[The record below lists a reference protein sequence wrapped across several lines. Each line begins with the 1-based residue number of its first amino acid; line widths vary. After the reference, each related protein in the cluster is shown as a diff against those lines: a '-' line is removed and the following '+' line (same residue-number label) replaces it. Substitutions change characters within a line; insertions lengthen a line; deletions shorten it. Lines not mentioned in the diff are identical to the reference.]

1 MRICHVIESSS
12 GGSSRVV
19 AGLLRHQLAAGDD
32 VSLIYSPVRAEPI
45 FTNEVAALQPKL
57 HVHTLPMR
65 REVGLHDIGAAWRLW
80 RLLSKL
86 GPFDI
91 VHGHSSKAGALTR
104 IAGVALRTPVV
115 VYTPHA
121 FVTLAPDASRIYGGV
136 EWLAAWFC
144 DAVVVGS
151 KQEYRHARETLRLPA
166 SRLQLI
172 PMGVDLSRMND
183 RAAARASLGLSEEAF
198 VVGFVGRIVP
208 QKNPLRLARVFG
220 LVASARPDLRF
231 VVVGDGELFDAFSAE
246 LRAQKVAD
254 RTALAPHADGRDV
267 MAAFDCLVCTSDY
280 ESFGLIFPEALAVGA
295 PIVAPP
301 VGVAEEAVVTGE
313 TGFITSFDAGD
324 IAKAVLALAARSPE
338 ERQRMALACRERARI
353 FDSDATSSRT
363 RRLYEALIAAKEGR
377 GK

>member
-19 AGLLRHQLAAGDD
+19 AGLLCHQLAAGDD

-45 FTNEVAALQPKL
+45 FTKEVAALQPQL
-57 HVHTLPMR
+57 HVHALPMR

-80 RLLSKL
+80 RLLAKL

-104 IAGVALRTPVV
+104 IAGVALKTPVV

-121 FVTLAPDASRIYGGV
+121 FVTMAPDASRIYGAF

-151 KQEYRHARETLRLPA
+151 GQEYRHACEILRLPA

-172 PMGVDLSRMND
+172 PMGIDLSRMND
-183 RAAARASLGLSEEAF
+183 RAAARAALGLPEEAF
-198 VVGFVGRIVP
+198 VVGFVGRMVA

-220 LVASARPDLRF
+220 CVASARPDLRF
-231 VVVGDGELFDAFSAE
+231 IVVGDGELCDAFSRE
-246 LRAQKVAD
+246 LRAQNVDD
-254 RTALAPHADGRDV
+254 RTTLEPHADGHDI

-280 ESFGLIFPEALAVGA
+280 ESFGLIFPEALAAGA
-295 PIVAPP
+295 PIVTPP
-301 VGVAEEAVVTGE
+301 VGIAEEAVVVGE
-313 TGFITSFDAGD
+313 TGFITSFEAED
-324 IAKAVLALAARSPE
+324 IARAVLALAAKPPE
-338 ERQRMALACRERARI
+338 ERQRMAQACRERARV
-353 FDSDATSSRT
+353 FDVEMTSNRT
-363 RRLYEALIAAKEGR
+363 RELYEELLAAKTGYR
-377 GK
+377 T